1 MKRIKQLSKN
11 LINQIAAGEVIERPA
26 SVVKELVENSI
37 DAGATKI
44 EVHVANGGR
53 DIRVSDNGSG
63 IHKDD
68 ITLAFSKHATSKIL
82 EEKDLWGINTL
93 GFRGEAL
100 SSVISVAKVTCTT
113 KTADDESGIKVEC
126 ENSELSI
133 SDTGCAVGTTME
145 IKDLFFNTPARLKF
159 LRKPQTEIANVV
171 EILQSLAISYPKISF
186 GLVHKKHTSVK
197 TTGTDDLQTVI
208 SEIYSKDMIK
218 DLAPVSKTDKP
229 FKLKITGFVS
239 TPNFTRSNKKAI
251 YIFVNNRPLKCPI
264 ITKSIESAYKEL
276 IPSGRYPFVVLSLNL
291 PAKEVDVNVHPTK
304 REIRYL
310 NPNLIYNFVQSAVK
324 GALEIAWNEDS
335 QSLALF
341 SSSKAEDDFF
351 DIEEEKEQQEENP
364 VLPTTVEFEKAQQIT
379 SSSIQNGGNDL
390 SFKQPAVYEPNT
402 FKKTSAVKESASIS
416 EFNTN
421 TVKDDNVSYKER
433 VEKSIEFYAPPPPIQ
448 TKIIEP
454 EQVAQR
460 AKPKIIGQLMNTYI
474 LIETKEGL
482 QLVDQHIAHERV
494 LYEKLKESKE
504 HVSQLLIT
512 SDIIELEP
520 VQIAQ
525 LEEHKDVLV
534 KFGYEFIK
542 ITDRTITFKKVPQ
555 MIADKSPQSL
565 INEILDNLNDSL
577 ENLEN
582 QILISTACHAAVK
595 ANEVLKQSQM
605 DRLIEDWSNSK
616 FPLTCPHGRKICHTI
631 TSSQIAAF
639 FGRQSRDL

>member
-37 DAGATKI
+37 DAGSTKI

-68 ITLAFSKHATSKIL
+68 VALAFSKHATSKIL
-82 EEKDLWGINTL
+82 EEKDLWGIDTL

-113 KTADDESGIKVEC
+113 RTAQDESGIKVEC
-126 ENSELSI
+126 ENSELKI

-171 EILQSLAISYPKISF
+171 EVLQSLSISYPNVSF
-186 GLVHKKHTSVK
+186 TLIHKKHTSVK
-197 TTGTDDLQTVI
+197 TTGTGDLQTVI

-229 FKLKITGFVS
+229 FRLNITGFVS

-251 YIFVNNRPLKCPI
+251 YIFVNSRPLKCPI
-264 ITKSIESAYKEL
+264 LTKAIESAYKEL

-291 PAKEVDVNVHPTK
+291 PPKEVDVNVHPTK

-324 GALEIAWNEDS
+324 GALETAWNQDS
-335 QSLALF
+335 NSLARF
-341 SSSKAEDDFF
+341 SNSKAEDAFLA
-351 DIEEEKEQQEENP
+351 IEQEKEKIEEKEEHT
-364 VLPTTVEFEKAQQIT
+364 VLQPTVELEEIKQV
-379 SSSIQNGGNDL
+379 SSSPAQAGKDL
-390 SFKQPAVYEPNT
+390 SFKQSAVFEPNT
-402 FKKTSAVKESASIS
+402 FKTISAVKESVSTAK
-416 EFNTN
+416 FNPN
-421 TVKDDNVSYKER
+421 TVKEDHVNHKER
-433 VEKSIEFYAPPPPIQ
+433 IEKSVEFYAPPPVQ

-454 EQVAQR
+454 EQMHQGN
-460 AKPKIIGQLMNTYI
+460 KPKIIGQLMNTYI

-482 QLVDQHIAHERV
+482 QLIDQHIAHERV

-504 HVSQLLIT
+504 HVSQLLLT
-512 SDIIELEP
+512 SDVIELEP

-525 LEEHKDVLV
+525 LEEHKDVLA

-542 ITDRTITFKKVPQ
+542 ITDKTITFKKVPQ

-577 ENLEN
+577 EGLEN

-595 ANEVLKQSQM
+595 ANEILKQSQM
-605 DRLIEDWSNSK
+605 ERLIDDWSNSK

-631 TSSQIAAF
+631 TPGQIAAF
-639 FGRQSRDL
+639 FGRNK

>member
-68 ITLAFSKHATSKIL
+68 VALAFSKHATSKIL
-82 EEKDLWGINTL
+82 EERDLWGIDTL

-113 KTADDESGIKVEC
+113 KTAEDESGIKVEC
-126 ENSELSI
+126 ENSELKI

-171 EILQSLAISYPKISF
+171 EILQSLAISYPNVSF
-186 GLVHKKHTSVK
+186 TLIHKKHTSVK
-197 TTGTDDLQTVI
+197 TTGTGDLQTVI

-264 ITKSIESAYKEL
+264 LTKAIESAYKEL

-291 PAKEVDVNVHPTK
+291 PPKEVDVNVHPTK

-324 GALEIAWNEDS
+324 GGLETAWNEDS
-335 QSLALF
+335 HSLARF
-341 SSSKAEDDFF
+341 SNSKAEDDFLS
-351 DIEEEKEQQEENP
+351 IEQKKETLEEHSAPESTVEVEFQKAEQFVYLPPQSEEK
-364 VLPTTVEFEKAQQIT
+364 
-379 SSSIQNGGNDL
+379 DL
-390 SFKQPAVYEPNT
+390 SFKQSAVYEPNT
-402 FKKTSAVKESASIS
+402 LKKTASAKEPVSIAK
-416 EFNTN
+416 FNAN
-421 TVKDDNVSYKER
+421 TVQDDDVSYKER
-433 VEKSIEFYAPPPPIQ
+433 VEKSVEFYAPSPVQ
-448 TKIIEP
+448 TKIIKP

-460 AKPKIIGQLMNTYI
+460 SKPKIIGQLMNTYI

-482 QLVDQHIAHERV
+482 QLIDQHIAHERV

-504 HVSQLLIT
+504 HMSQLLLT
-512 SDIIELEP
+512 SDVIELEP

-525 LEEHKDVLV
+525 LEEHKDVLA

-542 ITDRTITFKKVPQ
+542 ITDKTITFKKVPQ
-555 MIADKSPQSL
+555 MIADKSPQNL

-577 ENLEN
+577 ETLEN

-605 DRLIEDWSNSK
+605 ERLIEDWSDSK

-631 TSSQIAAF
+631 TPSQIAAF
-639 FGRQSRDL
+639 FGRTK